1 MCLEVSFDPQMLG
14 LFHVSVDSLDYVT
27 AFVVGAEHKL
37 CVYVSE
43 LMILKFE
50 ICRMTGVLDP
60 TQTKDINSRACL
72 DFLYRNLLPPGMVF
86 PQ

>member
-1 MCLEVSFDPQMLG
+1 MLG
-14 LFHVSVDSLDYVT
+14 VFHVSVDSLDYVT
-27 AFVVGAEHKL
+27 AFVCWVLNTRKL
-37 CVYVSE
+37 FVYVSE